1 MTRLKALSPD
11 EATGKTKE
19 LFTAI
24 QGKLGMVPNM
34 MRGMGNSA
42 AFLEGYLGLSG
53 ALSGGTLGARTGELI
68 ALAVAESNG
77 CDYCLS
83 AHTYI
88 GANLVK
94 VDATALEAAR
104 SGHSTDPKTDAILK
118 FAKVVVAKKGRVSDA
133 DVNAVKAAGVT
144 EGQVGEIIG
153 HVALNVL
160 TNYFNNTANTEIDFP
175 VVEAHTASF
184 A

>member
-1 MTRLKALSPD
+1 MTRLKALNPD

-42 AFLEGYLGLSG
+42 AFLEAYLNLSST
-53 ALSGGTLGARTGELI
+53 LEHGTLGAKTGELI
-68 ALAVAESNG
+68 ALATAESNA

-88 GANLVK
+88 GANLLK
-94 VDATALEAAR
+94 VDAATLDAAR
-104 SGHSTDPKTDAILK
+104 DGNSTDTKTAAILK
-118 FAKVVVAKKGRVSDA
+118 FTKTVLAKKGRV
-133 DVNAVKAAGVT
+133 NAVDVDAVKSAGVT
-144 EGQVGEIIG
+144 EGQIGEIIG

-175 VVEAHTASF
+175 LVEARNVSMV
-184 A
+184 